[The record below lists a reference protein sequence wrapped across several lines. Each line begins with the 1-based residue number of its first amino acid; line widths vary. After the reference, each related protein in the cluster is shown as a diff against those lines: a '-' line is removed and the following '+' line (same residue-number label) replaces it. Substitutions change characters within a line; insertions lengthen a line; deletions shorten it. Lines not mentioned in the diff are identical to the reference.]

1 VWQTWQSDGQRGLC
15 WEKLSGSWFVAKTC
29 WVDLDDYDDLVVIM
43 IIIMMII
50 IYDDLLDDFIIF
62 FQGSV
67 LSKTP

>member
-1 VWQTWQSDGQRGLC
+1 M
-15 WEKLSGSWFVAKTC
+15 
-29 WVDLDDYDDLVVIM
+29 DLDDYDDYDDLVVIM
-43 IIIMMII
+43 IIIMIII